1 MVRKT
6 TIRNGEKETVQTS
19 VPKAVVNPVNQ
30 INSGDLLDALPFYVL
45 LVDESHNI
53 IMANRAVAEHLG
65 VNPAEIIGRYCPE
78 VIHGTKGP
86 WYACPLEEA
95 VSKNEMVVIES
106 QDKTTGR
113 WINSAMYPVPG
124 QPPGRKIF
132 FHMVTDITDRKES
145 AERLKASRQELRDL
159 SRHLETVR
167 EEERTSIAREIHD
180 ELGQTLV
187 TLKIYITW
195 LLKQTGKVA
204 EDQTKPIYALV
215 DSAIN
220 TVMRL
225 STELRPA
232 VLDDLGLAAA
242 VEWQI
247 NEFKKWTALEY
258 HFVSRPARIIL
269 DKESSTA
276 LFRITHEA
284 ITNVIRHA
292 KATRVDILLQ
302 KKRGTVEL
310 SISDNGKGIT
320 DAEIRAKRSF
330 GLIGMA
336 ERAHL
341 IGGEVN
347 IEGKPASG
355 TTVKVTLPVSAKQS
369 IA

>member
-1 MVRKT
+1 MRKT
-6 TIRNGEKETVQTS
+6 TIRNGETKTVKTS
-19 VPKAVVNPVNQ
+19 VPKAALNPMDQVNC
-30 INSGDLLDALPFYVL
+30 GDLLDALPFYVL
-45 LVDESHNI
+45 LVDEHHNI

-65 VNPAEIIGRYCPE
+65 MNPLEIIGRYCPE

-86 WYACPLEEA
+86 WYACPLEKA
-95 VSKNEMVVIES
+95 VSTNEAVVIES
-106 QDKTTGR
+106 QDKITGR

-124 QPPGRKIF
+124 QPPGCKLF
-132 FHMVTDITDRKES
+132 FHMVTDISDRKE
-145 AERLKASRQELRDL
+145 AEERLKASRQQLRDL

-167 EEERTSIAREIHD
+167 EEERSSIAREIHD

-187 TLKIYITW
+187 TLKIYISW
-195 LLKQTGKVA
+195 LLKQTGKVP
-204 EDQTKPIYALV
+204 EEQTKTIYTLV

-220 TVMRL
+220 TIMRL

-232 VLDDLGLAAA
+232 VLDDLGLAVAI
-242 VEWQI
+242 EWQI

-258 HFVSRPARIIL
+258 HFVSKPARIVL

-276 LFRITHEA
+276 LFRIAHEA

-302 KKRGTVEL
+302 KKRGSVEL
-310 SISDNGKGIT
+310 SIIDNGKGIP
-320 DAEIRAKRSF
+320 DSDIHAKRSF

-347 IEGKPASG
+347 IESKPGSG
-355 TTVKVTLPVSAKQS
+355 TTVKVTLPVLAKPS
-369 IA
+369 TE